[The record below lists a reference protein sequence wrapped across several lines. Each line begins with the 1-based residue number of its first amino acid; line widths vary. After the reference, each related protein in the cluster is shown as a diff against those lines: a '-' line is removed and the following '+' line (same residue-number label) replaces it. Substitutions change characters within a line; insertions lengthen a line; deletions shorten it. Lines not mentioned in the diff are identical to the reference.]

1 MKSSA
6 KKIELASVDD
16 LFSTEESR
24 QDEQLEK
31 IQEIPLSEL
40 HPFKDHPFKVKDDDA
55 MIETADSIKKYGVL
69 VPAIARPLPDGGY
82 ELVAGHRR
90 RRASELAGKETMP
103 VIVRDLDDDAAT
115 IIMVDSNL
123 QRESLLPSERAFA
136 YKMKNEAMK
145 RTGGRR
151 KSSQSDYPLKGKKTV
166 EIIGEEFGDSAKQV
180 QRYLK
185 LTDLIPELLEK
196 LDNGE
201 LSFNPAVELSYLTI
215 EEQKEFID
223 AMEYTQAVPSIS
235 QAQRMKK
242 LSREKKLTGTKMR
255 EIMGEIKKGEITRVM
270 FNNEQLYRYFPKSCS
285 SSKSSSCLICFP
297 AALGRLSIS
306 CLTITMRL
314 GFSQPFA

>member
-6 KKIELASVDD
+6 KNVKLATVDD

-24 QDEQLEK
+24 TSEK
-31 IQEIPLSEL
+31 VVEIPLPDL
-40 HPFKDHPFKVKDDDA
+40 HSFKNHPFKVRDDEA
-55 MIETADSIKKYGVL
+55 MMETADSVRQYGVL
-69 VPAIARPLPDGGY
+69 VPAIARPDPDGGY
-82 ELVAGHRR
+82 ELIAGHRR

-115 IIMVDSNL
+115 INMVDSNL
-123 QRESLLPSERAFA
+123 QREELLPSERAFA

-270 FNNEQLYRYFPKSCS
+270 FNNEQLYRYFPKSYT
-285 SSKSSSCLICFP
+285 P
-297 AALGRLSIS
+297 AEMKEEILSM
-306 CLTITMRL
+306 LNQWKPQKT
-314 GFSQPFA
+314 AAK

>member
-1 MKSSA
+1 MNCKKNAKSRSDDEHRLFDSA
-6 KKIELASVDD
+6 VEKVVELG
-16 LFSTEESR
+16 
-24 QDEQLEK
+24 LEH
-31 IQEIPLSEL
+31 LR
-40 HPFKDHPFKVKDDDA
+40 PFENHPFKVKEDEVMA
-55 MIETADSIKKYGVL
+55 RLMESIERYG
-69 VPAIARPLPDGGY
+69 IMNPLIVMPTTEGFY
-82 ELVAGHRR
+82 RIISGHRR
-90 RRASELAGKETMP
+90 KYCAEKLGYTKVP
-103 VIVRDLDDDAAT
+103 VIIRYMKEDDS
-115 IIMVDSNL
+115 IISMVDSNL
-123 QRESLLPSERAFA
+123 HREKILFSEKAFA
-136 YKMKNEAMK
+136 YSMKNEAMK

-270 FNNEQLYRYFPKSCS
+270 FNNEQLYRYFPKSYT
-285 SSKSSSCLICFP
+285 P
-297 AALGRLSIS
+297 AEMKEEILSM
-306 CLTITMRL
+306 LNQWKPQKT
-314 GFSQPFA
+314 AAK

>member
-1 MKSSA
+1 MVLAYNIQRQQITFSEKAFAYKMKNEAMKRTGGRRKSSQSDYPLKGKKTVEIIGEEFGDSA
-6 KKIELASVDD
+6 KQVQRYKPTLVTRQGAVVLA
-16 LFSTEESR
+16 
-24 QDEQLEK
+24 
-31 IQEIPLSEL
+31 
-40 HPFKDHPFKVKDDDA
+40 
-55 MIETADSIKKYGVL
+55 Y
-69 VPAIARPLPDGGY
+69 
-82 ELVAGHRR
+82 
-90 RRASELAGKETMP
+90 
-103 VIVRDLDDDAAT
+103 
-115 IIMVDSNL
+115 NL
-123 QRESLLPSERAFA
+123 QRQQITFSEKAFA

-185 LTDLIPELLEK
+185 LTDLISELLEK

-235 QAQRMKK
+235 QAQRIKK

-270 FNNEQLYRYFPKSCS
+270 FNNEQLYRYFPKSYT
-285 SSKSSSCLICFP
+285 P
-297 AALGRLSIS
+297 AEMKEEILSICHRHMS
-306 CLTITMRL
+306 
-314 GFSQPFA
+314 

>member
-1 MKSSA
+1 
-6 KKIELASVDD
+6 
-16 LFSTEESR
+16 
-24 QDEQLEK
+24 
-31 IQEIPLSEL
+31 
-40 HPFKDHPFKVKDDDA
+40 
-55 MIETADSIKKYGVL
+55 
-69 VPAIARPLPDGGY
+69 
-82 ELVAGHRR
+82 
-90 RRASELAGKETMP
+90 
-103 VIVRDLDDDAAT
+103 
-115 IIMVDSNL
+115 
-123 QRESLLPSERAFA
+123 
-136 YKMKNEAMK
+136 MKNEAMK
-145 RTGGRR
+145 RIGGRR
-151 KSSQSDYPLKGKKTV
+151 KSSQSDYPWKGKKTV

-270 FNNEQLYRYFPKSCS
+270 FNNEQLYRYFPKLYTPTEM
-285 SSKSSSCLICFP
+285 KEEI
-297 AALGRLSIS
+297 LSICHRHMS
-306 CLTITMRL
+306 
-314 GFSQPFA
+314 

>member
-1 MKSSA
+1 MKNRSG
-6 KKIELASVDD
+6 
-16 LFSTEESR
+16 
-24 QDEQLEK
+24 EK
-31 IQEIPLSEL
+31 IKMPTLDELMGISGEENANELEINRI
-40 HPFKDHPFKVKDDDA
+40 HNFANHPFKVVDDEEMDELVES
-55 MIETADSIKKYGVL
+55 IEKNGILVPVL
-69 VPAIARPLPDGGY
+69 VRPDVDNTY
-82 ELVAGHRR
+82 EMIAGHRR
-90 RRASELAGKETMP
+90 MHAAIKIGLKTIPA
-103 VIVRDLDDDAAT
+103 IVRDLDDDEA
-115 IIMVDSNL
+115 IIVMVDSNI
-123 QRESLLPSERAFA
+123 QREDITPGEKAFA

-223 AMEYTQAVPSIS
+223 AMEYTQVVPSIS

-270 FNNEQLYRYFPKSCS
+270 FNNEQLYRYFPKSYT
-285 SSKSSSCLICFP
+285 P
-297 AALGRLSIS
+297 AEMKEEILSM
-306 CLTITMRL
+306 LNQWKPQKT
-314 GFSQPFA
+314 AAK

>member
-6 KKIELASVDD
+6 KKVELASVDD

-24 QDEQLEK
+24 ADAQREK
-31 IQEIPLSEL
+31 VLEIPLSEL
-40 HPFKDHPFKVKDDDA
+40 HPFKDHPFKVKDDEA
-55 MIETADSIKKYGVL
+55 MMETADSIRQYGVL
-69 VPAIARPLPDGGY
+69 VPAIARPDPNGGY

-90 RRASELAGKETMP
+90 HRASELAGKDTMP
-103 VIVRDLDDDAAT
+103 VIVRDLDDDQAT

-270 FNNEQLYRYFPKSCS
+270 FNNEQLYRYFPKSYT
-285 SSKSSSCLICFP
+285 P
-297 AALGRLSIS
+297 AEMKEEILSM
-306 CLTITMRL
+306 LNQWKPQKT
-314 GFSQPFA
+314 AAK

>member
-1 MKSSA
+1 
-6 KKIELASVDD
+6 
-16 LFSTEESR
+16 
-24 QDEQLEK
+24 
-31 IQEIPLSEL
+31 
-40 HPFKDHPFKVKDDDA
+40 
-55 MIETADSIKKYGVL
+55 
-69 VPAIARPLPDGGY
+69 
-82 ELVAGHRR
+82 
-90 RRASELAGKETMP
+90 
-103 VIVRDLDDDAAT
+103 
-115 IIMVDSNL
+115 
-123 QRESLLPSERAFA
+123 
-136 YKMKNEAMK
+136 MKNEAMK
-145 RTGGRR
+145 RIGRRR

-270 FNNEQLYRYFPKSCS
+270 FNNEQLYRYFPKSYTPAEMKEEILS
-285 SSKSSSCLICFP
+285 MLNQWKSQKT
-297 AALGRLSIS
+297 AAK
-306 CLTITMRL
+306 
-314 GFSQPFA
+314 

>member
-1 MKSSA
+1 MSA
-6 KKIELASVDD
+6 KPRDLGMTPLDD
-16 LFSTEESR
+16 LFSTDESR
-24 QDEQLEK
+24 AEAHLEK
-31 IQEIPLSEL
+31 VVTLNPADISDFPN
-40 HPFKDHPFKVKDDDA
+40 HPFKVKQDEA
-55 MIETADSIKKYGVL
+55 MAEMVDSVKQYGVL
-69 VPAIARPLPDGGY
+69 VPALVRPKADGGY
-82 ELVAGHRR
+82 EMVAGHRR
-90 RRASELAGKETMP
+90 KCAATLAGITEMP
-103 VIVRDLDDDAAT
+103 CIVRNLSDDEAT

-270 FNNEQLYRYFPKSCS
+270 FNNEQLYRYFPKSYT
-285 SSKSSSCLICFP
+285 P
-297 AALGRLSIS
+297 AEMKEEILSM
-306 CLTITMRL
+306 LNQWKPQKT
-314 GFSQPFA
+314 AAK

>member
-1 MKSSA
+1 
-6 KKIELASVDD
+6 
-16 LFSTEESR
+16 
-24 QDEQLEK
+24 
-31 IQEIPLSEL
+31 
-40 HPFKDHPFKVKDDDA
+40 
-55 MIETADSIKKYGVL
+55 
-69 VPAIARPLPDGGY
+69 
-82 ELVAGHRR
+82 
-90 RRASELAGKETMP
+90 
-103 VIVRDLDDDAAT
+103 
-115 IIMVDSNL
+115 
-123 QRESLLPSERAFA
+123 
-136 YKMKNEAMK
+136 MKNEAMK
-145 RTGGRR
+145 RIGRRR

-270 FNNEQLYRYFPKSCS
+270 FNNE
-285 SSKSSSCLICFP
+285 
-297 AALGRLSIS
+297 
-306 CLTITMRL
+306 
-314 GFSQPFA
+314 